1 MGDLVRRRGALAEL
15 VDDLLDGRR
24 QLVGGPNA
32 RDAPDRVNVVQ
43 PMMSARCAHAQ
54 TAPCEGQLK
63 LQKHKQEFR
72 VLSYFLIFHH
82 ELDLTKREGMIRSST
97 NEILFQLQI

>member
-43 PMMSARCAHAQ
+43 ALR
-54 TAPCEGQLK
+54 
-63 LQKHKQEFR
+63 R
-72 VLSYFLIFHH
+72 
-82 ELDLTKREGMIRSST
+82 
-97 NEILFQLQI
+97 